1 MNSERHLATPPANK
15 SVAKSVALSI
25 DAADVDGK
33 ENIMSTSLTQTAPLS
48 HNLPEVLKS
57 VRTRPLFLLRE
68 AVPPLLV
75 VGKTPS
81 AFRRIGVITG
91 GVFEGERLSGEVVT
105 GNDWQDVRD
114 DSCIKLDVRL
124 ILKTIDG
131 ELIVMTYQCL
141 RAGTPE
147 VMQRLDKGENVDP
160 TQYYFRMNPM
170 FETSSKK
177 YDWMNRIITVGIGH
191 RPPDGPI
198 YSIFEIL

>member
-1 MNSERHLATPPANK
+1 M
-15 SVAKSVALSI
+15 
-25 DAADVDGK
+25 DGK
-33 ENIMSTSLTQTAPLS
+33 ENIMSTSFTQASSLS
-48 HNLPEVLKS
+48 HNLPESLKS

-75 VGKTPS
+75 VGKTPN

-91 GVFEGERLSGEVVT
+91 GVFEGDRLSGEVVT
-105 GNDWQDVRD
+105 GNDWQDVRA
-114 DSCIKLDVRL
+114 DSSIKLDVRL
-124 ILKTIDG
+124 ILKTTDG

-147 VMQRLDKGENVDP
+147 VMEKLNKGETVDP